1 MEGDKMDPI
10 VDLRNTCE
18 DLDVEFE
25 VLPVVDVKGHIEG
38 IGNLVESS
46 GLGISASAVD
56 DFVDGG
62 LL

>member
-1 MEGDKMDPI
+1 MDPI

-56 DFVDGG
+56 DVVDGG

>member
-1 MEGDKMDPI
+1 MDPI